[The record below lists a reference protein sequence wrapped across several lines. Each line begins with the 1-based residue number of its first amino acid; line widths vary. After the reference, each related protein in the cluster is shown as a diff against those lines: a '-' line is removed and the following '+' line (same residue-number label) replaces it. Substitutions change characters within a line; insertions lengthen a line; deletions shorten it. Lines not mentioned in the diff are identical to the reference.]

1 MYSLYYSFHT
11 YSFISYY
18 HLGRWRI
25 LKTGIRV
32 HGIESAD
39 NIWFTCCAL
48 HNMLLNVDGL
58 DKRWKKG
65 VPSPFEGELGWHA
78 VGDVETYA
86 PLIFRRVRNNLANED
101 SVRTYDASKI
111 PLEDYM
117 YGPLLEDEEEE
128 INKKTSFKILR
139 LTNKIFRDKL
149 VTNFHKRWENKD
161 IVWPSR
167 TGEMTA

>member
-1 MYSLYYSFHT
+1 MYLTPHYNV
-11 YSFISYY
+11 
-18 HLGRWRI
+18 GRWRI

-32 HGIESAD
+32 HGIEAAD

-58 DKRWKKG
+58 DRRWKKG

-86 PLIFRRVRNNLANED
+86 PLIFRRVKNNCGDIRA
-101 SVRTYDASKI
+101 YDASKT
-111 PLEDYM
+111 PVEDFM

-128 INKKTSFKILR
+128 INRRTSFKILK

-161 IVWPSR
+161 VVWPSR
-167 TGEMTA
+167 TGEITA